1 MQLQWVER
9 AMKFEKVGREEGKSG
24 TEVSG
29 LAGAQ
34 VVTSP
39 AVGLTQDAVQGVG
52 GGNAAVRGAS
62 HRVPG

>member
-1 MQLQWVER
+1 
-9 AMKFEKVGREEGKSG
+9 MKFTEKTGILEGAKRVEG
-24 TEVSG
+24 TKVSG

>member
-1 MQLQWVER
+1 MAGSR
-9 AMKFEKVGREEGKSG
+9 TKVSD
-24 TEVSG
+24 

-34 VVTSP
+34 VVTSS

-62 HRVPG
+62 HRVPGWQQRC